1 MSESSSELHRSELVK
16 RIPTQYNHIVHMFLT
31 FGMCI
36 MVITVA
42 SVNIIALQHTWTWPI
57 FFTTVITTA
66 VYANIFEFYLH
77 RDLFHNHKLKGILSE
92 FFKRHST
99 HHQMFHEA
107 PDSEPSDSRSKMII
121 RSKDE
126 IYNVLMP
133 WWSIL
138 LFFFVASGGSLLIA
152 KVTGSATI
160 GWISL
165 LSQGLYVCL
174 YEGMHLSY
182 HLSTKNRA
190 MLWLSRHHF
199 IHHHRNKQ
207 QYNMNITWR
216 LWDRV
221 TGTLYRDPK

>member
-1 MSESSSELHRSELVK
+1 M
-16 RIPTQYNHIVHMFLT
+16 T

-36 MVITVA
+36 LVITIA
-42 SVNIIALQHTWTWPI
+42 LVNIVTLRESWDWWTF
-57 FFTTVITTA
+57 FFTALCTA
-66 VYANIFEFYLH
+66 IYANIFEFYLH

-99 HHQMFHEA
+99 HHQMFYEA
-107 PDSEPSDSRSKMII
+107 PTTESVDSRSKMVI

-138 LFFFVASGGSLLIA
+138 LFFVVASSGSALIA
-152 KVTGSATI
+152 LISNSEVI

-165 LSQGLYVCL
+165 LSQGLYVCS
-174 YEGMHLSY
+174 YEGLHLSY
-182 HLSTKNRA
+182 HLSTENRIL
-190 MLWLSRHHF
+190 LWLSRHHF
-199 IHHHRNKQ
+199 THHHRNKQ
-207 QYNMNITWR
+207 KYNMNITWR

-221 TGTLYRDPK
+221 TGTLYREQK